1 MSEGHPGEAELARF
15 GEGDK
20 SAELEDHLRWCAR
33 CRSVVADYRWLGEE
47 VGASLRSAAGAV
59 EVPRPRW
66 WAVQERLSASER
78 RQARR
83 LRVPA
88 VASVVLAFSLM
99 LALSPVVGTAVAA
112 RTLPPEAMVAPVPFT
127 TIVSDGSVTSAVT
140 ATPAVSS
147 EAATPLPTPGFV
159 LPPTPP
165 EPGV

>member
-1 MSEGHPGEAELARF
+1 MSQGHPGEAELARF

-20 SAELEDHLRWCAR
+20 SAEIEDHLRWCAR
-33 CRSVVADYRWLGEE
+33 CRSIVADYRWLGEE
-47 VGASLRSAAGAV
+47 VEASLGAVADAV
-59 EVPRPRW
+59 EVERPRW

-112 RTLPPEAMVAPVPFT
+112 RTLSPEAMVAPVPFM
-127 TIVSDGSVTSAVT
+127 TIVSDELGPAVT
-140 ATPAVSS
+140 ATPAILS
-147 EAATPLPTPGFV
+147 EAAMPLPTPGFV

>member
-20 SAELEDHLRWCAR
+20 SAELEDHLRWCVR

-47 VGASLRSAAGAV
+47 VGASLGAAAGAV

-88 VASVVLAFSLM
+88 VASVVLAFCLM
-99 LALSPVVGTAVAA
+99 LALSPVVGAAVTA

-127 TIVSDGSVTSAVT
+127 AIVSHGLGSAVT
-140 ATPAVSS
+140 ATPAISS

-165 EPGV
+165 EPGT

>member
-1 MSEGHPGEAELARF
+1 MGQGHPGEVELARF

-20 SAELEDHLRWCAR
+20 GAELEDHLRWCAR
-33 CRSVVADYRWLGEE
+33 CRSAVADYRWLEEE
-47 VGASLRSAAGAV
+47 VGASLRAAAGAV

-66 WAVQERLSASER
+66 WAVQERLAASER

-112 RTLPPEAMVAPVPFT
+112 RTLPPEAMVAPAPFT
-127 TIVSDGSVTSAVT
+127 TGISRAGGISP
-140 ATPAVSS
+140 ATPTPVISQD
-147 EAATPLPTPGFV
+147 EATALPTPRFM

-165 EPGV
+165 EPGI

>member
-127 TIVSDGSVTSAVT
+127 TSISRGDGISL
-140 ATPAVSS
+140 ATPTPVVSRD
-147 EAATPLPTPGFV
+147 EATALPTPGFM

-165 EPGV
+165 QPGT

>member
-15 GEGDK
+15 GEGDND
-20 SAELEDHLRWCAR
+20 AAQEEHLRWCAR

-47 VGASLRSAAGAV
+47 IGASLQAAADGV
-59 EVPRPRW
+59 PVPRPRW
-66 WAVQERLSASER
+66 WDVQERLLASER
-78 RQARR
+78 QRARR

-112 RTLPPEAMVAPVPFT
+112 RTLPPRAAIAPSPFIT
-127 TIVSDGSVTSAVT
+127 DLASSPATSL
-140 ATPAVSS
+140 ATPTPFVSRD
-147 EAATPLPTPGFV
+147 EVTPLPTPAFV

-165 EPGV
+165 EPGI

>member
-20 SAELEDHLRWCAR
+20 SAELEAHLRWCAR

-47 VGASLRSAAGAV
+47 VGASLGAVADAV

-112 RTLPPEAMVAPVPFT
+112 RTLPPEAMVDPVPFT
-127 TIVSDGSVTSAVT
+127 AIVFDGLGSAVT
-140 ATPAVSS
+140 VTPAISS

>member
-1 MSEGHPGEAELARF
+1 MARF

-20 SAELEDHLRWCAR
+20 GAELEDHLRWCAR
-33 CRSVVADYRWLGEE
+33 CRSVVADYRWLEEE
-47 VGASLRSAAGAV
+47 VGASLRAAAGAV

-66 WAVQERLSASER
+66 WAVQERVAASER

-112 RTLPPEAMVAPVPFT
+112 RTLPPEAMIAPVPFT
-127 TIVSDGSVTSAVT
+127 TGISRADGISL
-140 ATPAVSS
+140 ATPTPVISRD
-147 EAATPLPTPGFV
+147 EATALPTPGFM
-159 LPPTPP
+159 LPPPPP
-165 EPGV
+165 ETGI

>member
-20 SAELEDHLRWCAR
+20 SAALEDHLRWCAR

-47 VGASLRSAAGAV
+47 VGASLGAVAGAV

-88 VASVVLAFSLM
+88 VASVVLAFCLM

-127 TIVSDGSVTSAVT
+127 TIVSDGLGSTVT

-165 EPGV
+165 ETGV

>member
-1 MSEGHPGEAELARF
+1 MSEGHPGEAELARC
-15 GEGDK
+15 GEGNK

-33 CRSVVADYRWLGEE
+33 CRSVVADYWWLGEE
-47 VGASLRSAAGAV
+47 VGASLRAAAGTV
-59 EVPRPRW
+59 EVERPRW
-66 WAVQERLSASER
+66 WAVQERLLVSER

-88 VASVVLAFSLM
+88 VASVVLAFCLM

-127 TIVSDGSVTSAVT
+127 TIVSDGLGSAVT
-140 ATPAVSS
+140 ATPAILS

-165 EPGV
+165 EPGI